1 MQRQAYRSSCEF
13 FGGGVRFR
21 TNPRASLT
29 SQNTKV
35 TRVVTTVTRLDT
47 PKPHR
52 YHLRF
57 RFQHGTSPRVMFES
71 LSDKLKRT
79 LKNLRGEGV
88 LTKEHVDAAL
98 REIRLALLEADVNY
112 KVAKDFIA
120 SVQQKAEGQQVW
132 QELKPSEQVVKI
144 VFDELVEL
152 LGGQSSRLV
161 FTKQLPN
168 TVMVVG
174 LQGSGKTT
182 STGKIARWLA
192 KNQERKP
199 LLLSVD
205 VYRPAAREQLRVIAK
220 ATGQQIFEYPE
231 SNDPL
236 TLVREAQ
243 KHAQQTGFD
252 TLLIDTA
259 GRLHIDDELME
270 ELVNIKNETHP
281 VKILFVADAMTGQ
294 DAVRSAEESHRRIG
308 ITGVILTKMDG
319 DARGGAALS
328 IKQVTG
334 QPVKFV
340 GVGERYDA
348 LEPFYPDR
356 VAQRILGMGD
366 VLSLIEEVQAKVDQ
380 EEAEEQLKKL
390 QKNEFTL
397 DDFRSQL
404 RQVKKLGSFSKI
416 MKLLPD
422 QLLGGMGM
430 PQLNDEQSAMME
442 KELKRTEAI
451 IDSMTWAERNDHRI
465 LNANRRRRIARGSGT
480 NVTAVNQLIKQ
491 YVEMRQM
498 MRQLSSSG
506 LFGGGGLKSKMLR
519 KMTGMPD
526 MAGFSGDD
534 GELPQLP
541 TGPMGAS
548 PSRRSKKKQHKRKRK
563 KRK

>member
-1 MQRQAYRSSCEF
+1 
-13 FGGGVRFR
+13 
-21 TNPRASLT
+21 
-29 SQNTKV
+29 
-35 TRVVTTVTRLDT
+35 
-47 PKPHR
+47 
-52 YHLRF
+52 
-57 RFQHGTSPRVMFES
+57 MFES

-98 REIRLALLEADVNY
+98 REIRLALLEADVNF

-120 SVQQKAEGQQVW
+120 AVKEKAEGQQVW

-144 VFDELVEL
+144 VFDELVDL

-161 FTKQLPN
+161 FTKQIPN
-168 TVMVVG
+168 VVMIVG

-192 KNQERKP
+192 TNQDRKP
-199 LLLSVD
+199 LLVSVD
-205 VYRPAAREQLRVIAK
+205 VYRPAAREQLKVIAR
-220 ATGQQIFEYPE
+220 ATGQQIFELPE
-231 SNDPL
+231 TNDPL
-236 TLVREAQ
+236 TLVRAAF

-252 TLLIDTA
+252 TLMIDTA

-270 ELVNIKNETHP
+270 ELVSIKNEIHP
-281 VKILFVADAMTGQ
+281 VEILFVADAMTGQ
-294 DAVRSAEESHRRIG
+294 DAVRSAEDFHKRVG

-340 GVGERYDA
+340 GVGEKYDA

-366 VLSLIEEVQAKVDQ
+366 VLSLIEEVQSKVDQ
-380 EEAEEQLKKL
+380 SEAEEQLRKL

-416 MKLLPD
+416 MKMLPD
-422 QLLGGMGM
+422 QLLGGIGM
-430 PQLNDEQSAMME
+430 PQMDEDQTRQME
-442 KELKRTEAI
+442 KELKRTESI
-451 IDSMTWAERNDHRI
+451 IDSMTGEERADHKI
-465 LNANRRRRIARGSGT
+465 LNANRRRRISRGSGT
-480 NVTAVNQLIKQ
+480 SVAEVNKLIKQ
-491 YVEMRQM
+491 YTEMRQM
-498 MRQLSSSG
+498 MRQLSGSGMFGGSG
-506 LFGGGGLKSKMLR
+506 LKGKMMRRMAGIPDMGGMGGFGGE
-519 KMTGMPD
+519 
-526 MAGFSGDD
+526 D
-534 GELPQLP
+534 GEMPSLPSLGSGLP
-541 TGPMGAS
+541 GGS
-548 PSRRSKKKQHKRKRK
+548 GKKKLKKKRK
-563 KRK
+563 KKRK

>member
-1 MQRQAYRSSCEF
+1 
-13 FGGGVRFR
+13 
-21 TNPRASLT
+21 
-29 SQNTKV
+29 
-35 TRVVTTVTRLDT
+35 
-47 PKPHR
+47 
-52 YHLRF
+52 
-57 RFQHGTSPRVMFES
+57 MFES

-112 KVAKDFIA
+112 KVAKDFIS
-120 SVQQKAEGQQVW
+120 SVKEKAEGQQVW

-144 VFDELVEL
+144 VFDELVQL

-161 FTKQLPN
+161 FTRQIPN
-168 TVMVVG
+168 VVMIVG

-182 STGKIARWLA
+182 SAGRIARWLA

-199 LLLSVD
+199 LLVSVD
-205 VYRPAAREQLRVIAK
+205 VYRPAAREQLKVIAR
-220 ATGQQIFEYPE
+220 ATGQQIFEQSE
-231 SNDPL
+231 TNDPL
-236 TLVREAQ
+236 TLVREAF

-270 ELVNIKNETHP
+270 ELVSIKSETHP
-281 VKILFVADAMTGQ
+281 VEILFVADAMTGQ
-294 DAVRSAEESHRRIG
+294 DAVRSAEEFHRRIG
-308 ITGVILTKMDG
+308 ITGVVLTKMDG

-328 IKQVTG
+328 IKQVIG

-340 GVGERYDA
+340 GVGEKYDA

-366 VLSLIEEVQAKVDQ
+366 VLSLIEEGQSKVDQ
-380 EEAEEQLKKL
+380 SEAEEQLKKL
-390 QKNEFTL
+390 HQNEFTL

-430 PQLNDEQSAMME
+430 PQLSDEQSAGME
-442 KELKRTEAI
+442 KELKRTESI
-451 IDSMTWAERNDHRI
+451 IDSMTRQERTDHRI

-480 NVTAVNQLIKQ
+480 SVAEVNQLIKQ
-491 YVEMRQM
+491 YSEMRQM

-506 LFGGGGLKSKMLR
+506 LFGGGGCLKGKMMR
-519 KMTGMPD
+519 RVAGMAGMPD
-526 MAGFSGDD
+526 LSG
-534 GELPQLP
+534 
-541 TGPMGAS
+541 M
-548 PSRRSKKKQHKRKRK
+548 
-563 KRK
+563 

>member
-1 MQRQAYRSSCEF
+1 
-13 FGGGVRFR
+13 
-21 TNPRASLT
+21 
-29 SQNTKV
+29 
-35 TRVVTTVTRLDT
+35 
-47 PKPHR
+47 
-52 YHLRF
+52 
-57 RFQHGTSPRVMFES
+57 MFES

-88 LTKEHVDAAL
+88 LTKEHIDAAL

-120 SVQQKAEGQQVW
+120 SVKEKAEGQQVW
-132 QELKPSEQVVKI
+132 LELKPSEQVVKI

-161 FTKQLPN
+161 FTKTSPN
-168 TVMVVG
+168 VVMIVG

-192 KNQERKP
+192 QNQDRKP
-199 LLLSVD
+199 LLLSTD
-205 VYRPAAREQLRVIAK
+205 VYRPAAREQLKVIAH
-220 ATGQQIFEYPE
+220 ATGQSIFEKPE
-231 SNDPL
+231 TNDPL
-236 TLVREAQ
+236 ELARAALQ
-243 KHAQQTGFD
+243 HARDVGYD

-270 ELVNIKNETHP
+270 ELVSIKSETHP
-281 VKILFVADAMTGQ
+281 VEILFVADAMTGQ
-294 DAVRSAEESHRRIG
+294 DAVRSAEEFHSRVG
-308 ITGVILTKMDG
+308 ITGVVLTKMDG

-328 IKQVTG
+328 MKQVIG

-340 GVGERYDA
+340 GVGEKYDA

-356 VAQRILGMGD
+356 VAQRILGIGD
-366 VLSLIEEVQAKVDQ
+366 VLSLIEEVQSKVDQ
-380 EEAEEQLKKL
+380 TDAEAQLKKL
-390 QKNEFTL
+390 QKNQFTL

-430 PQLNDEQSAMME
+430 PNLDEEQTQKME

-451 IDSMTWAERNDHRI
+451 IDSMTQAERYDHKI

-480 NVTAVNQLIKQ
+480 SVAEVNQLIKQ
-491 YVEMRQM
+491 YTEMRQM
-498 MRQLSSSG
+498 MRQTSG
-506 LFGGGGLKSKMLR
+506 SGMFGGGGGGLKGKMMR
-519 KMTGMPD
+519 RMAGMAGMPD
-526 MAGFSGDD
+526 MSG
-534 GELPQLP
+534 
-541 TGPMGAS
+541 MGKGDKGDMPALS
-548 PSRRSKKKQHKRKRK
+548 AP
-563 KRK
+563 